1 MNFRLQIRRSIH
13 DNISRPRIALVTAI
27 ALSLSLFALLLP
39 STSIAG
45 EENAAAIEKRIG
57 DSVKYLASDEL
68 EGRGVGTKGLEMAAD
83 YIAAE
88 FASMGLKTDLFDGSP
103 FQKFTITVA
112 TELGP
117 KEQNRLTLI
126 GPPEKEGG
134 SATRLELAA
143 GKDFSPLA
151 IGGSGQFDAPL
162 VFVGYGITANEHKYD
177 EYAGLNV
184 EGKVVLIIR
193 KEPQQTNP
201 HSVFNGTQ
209 ASQYAPFSRKVA
221 NAFEHGAAAVILV
234 NDNEELQSKA
244 KAEKK
249 RWQDAIDKLAEVNA
263 AFKKIENPTPE
274 QFTKHRDEVAKLAES
289 IQTIGKRL
297 DGDFDQVLNFQGAG
311 GESSHRNTP
320 VYFCSRAL
328 ADRVVQA
335 SLGTDLATI
344 EAEIDKDLKPR
355 SAALTG
361 WQANGESNVIHKQAE
376 VKNVVAVLEGEGP
389 HADETVVVGAHY
401 DHLGMGGS
409 GSLAPSTVAV
419 HNGADDNASGT
430 AVLLEVARRLAMSG
444 KKPSRRIVFIAF
456 TGEER
461 GLLGSA
467 KYVRDPLFPL
477 ERTVAMI
484 NMDMVGRL
492 QDNKL
497 TVFGT
502 GTAAELN
509 SLVDQLNATYGFKI
523 TKNPSG
529 FGPSDHS
536 SFYAK
541 QIPVLHLFTGTHN
554 DYHRP
559 SDDFEKINVEGMRR
573 IADFV
578 TGAVSSLAQSDS
590 RPRYIE
596 TKRPQTAGAGGDR
609 PYLGSIPDFS
619 QEVDGYALMGVTKDS
634 PAEQSGM
641 KSGDVIVKFGES
653 KIGSL
658 EDIDSALRKF
668 KVGDKVP
675 VVVKRD
681 GKDVTLTVTL
691 GAPR

>member
-1 MNFRLQIRRSIH
+1 MNCCLQTRRSLH
-13 DNISRPRIALVTAI
+13 DVALRLAVTTARLL
-27 ALSLSLFALLLP
+27 AFAVVASLMP
-39 STSIAG
+39 SASVAG
-45 EENAAAIEKRIG
+45 EENAAAVERRLG
-57 DSVKYLASDEL
+57 DAVKYLASDEL
-68 EGRGVGTKGLEMAAD
+68 EGRGVGTKGLDMAAD

-103 FQKFTITVA
+103 FQRLTVTVA
-112 TELGP
+112 SELGP

-134 SATRLELAA
+134 EPIRLELTS
-143 GKDFSPLA
+143 GKDFNPLA

-162 VFVGYGITANEHKYD
+162 VFVGYGITANEHKFD
-177 EYAGLNV
+177 EYEGQNI

-193 KEPQQTNP
+193 KEPQQANP

-209 ASQYAPFSRKVA
+209 ASQYAPFVRKVA

-234 NDNEELQSKA
+234 NDNAELQSKA

-249 RWQDAIDKLAEVNA
+249 RWQDAIDKLAEANT

-274 QFTKHRDEVAKLAES
+274 QFAKHGDEVAKLSES

-311 GESSHRNTP
+311 GESTHRNTP
-320 VYFCSRAL
+320 VFFCSRTA
-328 ADRVVQA
+328 ADRAIRA
-335 SLGTDLATI
+335 SLGTDLASI

-355 SAALTG
+355 SAALAG
-361 WQANGESNVIHKQAE
+361 WRAAGQSNVIHKQAE

-430 AVLLEVARRLAMSG
+430 AALLEIARRLATAE

-467 KYVRDPLFPL
+467 KYVREPLFPL
-477 ERTVAMI
+477 ERTIAMI
-484 NMDMVGRL
+484 NMDMVGRM
-492 QDNKL
+492 QDDKL
-497 TVFGT
+497 IVHGT
-502 GTAAELN
+502 GTASELD
-509 SLVDQLNATYGFKI
+509 SLVDELNKSFGFKI
-523 TKNPSG
+523 TKQSGG

-541 QIPVLHLFTGTHN
+541 QIPVLHLFTGSHN

-559 SDDFEKINVEGMRR
+559 SDDAEKINVEGLRR
-573 IADFV
+573 VADFV
-578 TGAVSSLAQSDS
+578 TGTVTSLAQSES

-596 TKRPQTAGAGGDR
+596 TKRPQTAGDGGDR

-619 QEVDGYALMGVTKDS
+619 QEVEGYALMGVSKDS
-634 PAEQSGM
+634 PAEQAGL

-653 KIGSL
+653 KIGGL

-668 KVGDKVP
+668 KAGDKVP
-675 VVVKRD
+675 VLIKRD
-681 GKDVTLTVTL
+681 GKEVTVTVTL
-691 GAPR
+691 APPR